1 MSRKNRVL
9 LTLCFVVVSVMT
21 FAQAQPNQTV
31 LDGAYVKEHNPT
43 RKVIAYPYLREA
55 DVMWAKRIWQVID
68 LKQKINH
75 PLYFPTEAIEN
86 RKSLFDVIRIGLLEQ
101 GSITAYGLGPAQDD
115 DEFRYALGQAEL
127 DSMLNPVVVRT
138 RPNID
143 TGEPEEVRTI
153 EEVKSSDV
161 VSYKI
166 KEDWI
171 FDKQRSERYV
181 RIIGIAPITLRYSES
196 GEVKGKKELFWLYY
210 PECRYLFNNYDVFNT
225 HNGSQQMTFDQL
237 FQMRMFSGYVVKE
250 DNVYNRGIDPTWKGI
265 DALMESE
272 RIKNELFV
280 MEHDLWHY

>member
-1 MSRKNRVL
+1 MDRKNRVL
-9 LTLCFVVVSVMT
+9 LLLCCI
-21 FAQAQPNQTV
+21 FAVIGGNAQTQTV
-31 LDGAYVKEHNPT
+31 LDGAYVREHNPT

-55 DVMWAKRIWQVID
+55 DVMWAKRVWQVID

-75 PLYFPTEAIEN
+75 PLYFPTEALEN

-101 GSITAYGLGPAQDD
+101 GSITAYGLGPTQDD
-115 DEFRYALGQAEL
+115 DEFRYPLTQAEL
-127 DSMLNPVVVRT
+127 DSMMNPVVIRT
-138 RPNID
+138 TVDID
-143 TGEPEEVRTI
+143 TGEPKEVRSV
-153 EEVKSSDV
+153 EEIKSSDV
-161 VSYKI
+161 VAYKL

-181 RIIGIAPITLRYSES
+181 RIIGIAPITLRYAET

-210 PECRYLFNNYDVFNT
+210 PECRYIFNNFDVFNT
-225 HNGSQQMTFDQL
+225 NNGAQEMTFDQL
-237 FQMRMFSGYVVKE
+237 FQMRMFQGYIVKE
-250 DNVYNRGIDPTWKGI
+250 DNVYNRTIDPTWKGL